1 MVLAYCFEHNATG
14 FPRETVQ
21 QCLIK
26 SRIRSVGKGR
36 LKACLNPQ
44 YRGVISR
51 HPSWQVNYLCSF
63 NCFQGPEGIT
73 KPCSPHP
80 ATHGACSPHP
90 FSVAQD
96 SHFSPGCS
104 SLAQGHGCLG
114 LELYAGC
121 LAPGWGQRSGTRQ
134 PPEAPS
140 PGCTFR
146 MNKNV
151 WFLLLKDLCLGCFL
165 QNIMQGKGFSKTP
178 ADIFLNT
185 QM

>member
-21 QCLIK
+21 QRLIK

-36 LKACLNPQ
+36 LKTCLNPQ

-51 HPSWQVNYLCSF
+51 HPSWQVNYFCSF

-90 FSVAQD
+90 FSVTQD

-121 LAPGWGQRSGTRQ
+121 LAPAGVSRDPSWGVGPASLQK
-134 PPEAPS
+134 PPALAAPS
-140 PGCTFR
+140 EWTR
-146 MNKNV
+146 M
-151 WFLLLKDLCLGCFL
+151 C
-165 QNIMQGKGFSKTP
+165 GFCS
-178 ADIFLNT
+178 
-185 QM
+185 